1 MYSYAI
7 YVYIVPCTMYNTYIY
22 ICIYNIYIYI
32 YIYIYSENPPFI
44 KEDAQVFEILP
55 KRMLS
60 DFSHKKGGVGKISAK
75 IGGGVPYRLFSY

>member
-22 ICIYNIYIYI
+22 ICIYNIYIH
-32 YIYIYSENPPFI
+32 IYIYSENPPFI
-44 KEDAQVFEILP
+44 KEGAQVFEILP